1 MVRLALLLALFTGC
15 KSMGHIASGLGH
27 ATSGLGHVAS
37 SVGRVASGAAH
48 IAAPLGRVASSASHL
63 AAPAAR
69 IANAVLPIVEDVAS
83 AVVANAFNNVTFGND
98 DTMEANADPQYVSMS
113 GPLIDNHDPCNAC
126 PDDSPCEACVGAGE
140 RACRLTPPGAFAR
153 CESSVAAQ

>member
-27 ATSGLGHVAS
+27 ASSGLGHVAS
-37 SVGRVASGAAH
+37 GLGHVASAPLGHMASGAAH
-48 IAAPLGRVASSASHL
+48 IAAP
-63 AAPAAR
+63 AAK
-69 IANAVLPIVEDVAS
+69 IANTVLPIAEDIAS
-83 AVVANAFNNVTFGND
+83 GVIQNALGNVVFGND

-126 PDDSPCEACVGAGE
+126 PDDSPCNACLGAGE
-140 RACRLTPPGAFAR
+140 QACRLTPAGAFAR

>member
-1 MVRLALLLALFTGC
+1 MVRLALLLAVFTGC

-37 SVGRVASGAAH
+37 GLGHVASGAAH
-48 IAAPLGRVASSASHL
+48 ITAPLASGASHL
-63 AAPAAR
+63 AAPAAK
-69 IANAVLPIVEDVAS
+69 IAKTVLPIAEDIAS
-83 AVVANAFNNVTFGND
+83 GVINNALGGVTFGDD

-126 PDDSPCEACVGAGE
+126 PDDAACGACVGAGDQ
-140 RACRLTPPGAFAR
+140 ACRLTPPGAFAR

>member
-1 MVRLALLLALFTGC
+1 MVRLALLLMVFTGC

-27 ATSGLGHVAS
+27 ASSGLGHVAS
-37 SVGRVASGAAH
+37 GLGHVASAPLGHVASGAAH
-48 IAAPLGRVASSASHL
+48 L
-63 AAPAAR
+63 AAPAAK
-69 IANAVLPIVEDVAS
+69 IASKVLPIAEDIAS
-83 AVVANAFNNVTFGND
+83 GVINNALAGATFGDD

-126 PDDSPCEACVGAGE
+126 PIDDPCNACLGAGGQ
-140 RACRLTPPGAFAR
+140 ACRLTPPGAFAR